1 MINKIKSLLLNHWT
15 ILISMAFGMLFG
27 IFFPQLAHSTNF
39 IGNFYLDFLQITVIP
54 IMMTAI
60 ICGFFNIFHNSDS
73 IYYLQRLA
81 ILYFVIMISTA
92 LLSVTLS
99 ILISPGSTISN
110 ETIKLLNNG
119 IGNSESVL
127 KNINTAAYSDNII
140 EYLQNILPVNIIRSM
155 YERKD
160 ISILIFSILLGIA
173 LGVTKHPN
181 VNVAISFFDAIF
193 LSFMKIVNLLLYAL
207 PFGIFFLIS
216 GFISNVGFN
225 TLKSLFDLIALIYII
240 VAIMFLTFLFIISK
254 KRKIP
259 VINVIKKLK
268 NAYLIA
274 FGTSSSFAAM
284 PAAMLALTNDFNIDK
299 KNVELVMPLG
309 TSIFK
314 PGIMIRSIT
323 IAIFLMDLYHIPI
336 NFTSISTLFFTSLA
350 SSIASTAGPAILS
363 ATTFGI
369 VLSPLGIPPA
379 VGIFLLLSIE
389 PLIDPIT
396 SMLNVQSN
404 CTITVLVAKNDKSKK
419 KLEST

>member
-1 MINKIKSLLLNHWT
+1 MSNKIKALLLNHWT
-15 ILISMAFGMLFG
+15 ILISMTFGVLYG
-27 IFFPQLAHSTNF
+27 IFFPRLAHSSHF
-39 IGNFYLDFLQITVIP
+39 IGDFYLDFLQITVIP

-73 IYYLQRLA
+73 VYYLKRLA
-81 ILYFVIMISTA
+81 LLYLIIMISSA
-92 LLSVTLS
+92 LLTFTLS
-99 ILISPGSTISN
+99 FLISPGANISNSTIQ
-110 ETIKLLNNG
+110 LLNNG
-119 IGNSESVL
+119 IGNSEISL
-127 KNINTAAYSDNII
+127 KNMNTITYSTNLFD
-140 EYLQNILPVNIIRSM
+140 YLQNILPVNIIRSM

-173 LGVTKHPN
+173 LGVTKSPN

-216 GFISNVGFN
+216 GFISNVGFD
-225 TLKSLFDLIALIYII
+225 TLISLFDLIALIYITI
-240 VAIMFLTFLFIISK
+240 AIIFFAFLFIISK
-254 KRKIP
+254 KRKMPILS
-259 VINVIKKLK
+259 VVKKLK

-284 PAAMLALTNDFNIDK
+284 PAAMLSLTNEFKIDK

-314 PGIMIRSIT
+314 PGILIRSIT

-336 NFTSISTLFFTSLA
+336 NFTSIATLFFTSLA

-404 CTITVLVAKNDKSKK
+404 CTITVLVAKNEKEKKS
-419 KLEST
+419 

>member
-1 MINKIKSLLLNHWT
+1 MINKLKDILLNHWT
-15 ILISMAFGMLFG
+15 ILISMSLGLIYG
-27 IFFPQLAHSTNF
+27 IFYPKVAHNTHF
-39 IGNFYLDFLQITVIP
+39 IGDIYLDLLQITVIP

-60 ICGFFNIFHNSDS
+60 ICGFYNIFHNSDS
-73 IYYLQRLA
+73 IYYLKRLS
-81 ILYFVIMISTA
+81 ILYLVIMISTA
-92 LLSVTLS
+92 VLSVTLS
-99 ILISPGSTISN
+99 FVISPGSNLSSATIQ
-110 ETIKLLNNG
+110 LLNNG
-119 IGNSESVL
+119 IGNSESTL
-127 KNINTAAYSDNII
+127 KNLNNIIVSDNFFS
-140 EYLQNILPVNIIRSM
+140 YVQNILPVNIIRSI

-173 LGVTKHPN
+173 LGVTNHPN
-181 VNVAISFFDAIF
+181 VAVAISFFDGIF
-193 LSFMKIVNLLLYAL
+193 LAFMKIVNILLYLL

-216 GFISNVGFN
+216 GFISNLGYD

-240 VAIMFLTFLFIISK
+240 VIIMFLIFLFIISK
-254 KRKIP
+254 KRKIHP
-259 VINVIKKLK
+259 LHVMRKLK

-284 PAAMLALTNDFNIDK
+284 PAAMLALTNEFKIDK
-299 KNVELVMPLG
+299 KNVELIMPLG

-323 IAIFLMDLYHIPI
+323 IAIFLMNLYHIPI
-336 NFTSISTLFFTSLA
+336 KMNSLATLFFTSLA
-350 SSIASTAGPAILS
+350 TSIASTAGPAILS

-404 CTITVLVAKNDKSKK
+404 CTITVLVAKDEKKSKK
-419 KLEST
+419 DKI